1 MAITLDE
8 LSVALGEAERD
19 TLLADWHWLTGE
31 GARPLMLT
39 LAGDAFVQL
48 ADGSSGVY
56 LLDCAQGLLQKVADD
71 LPEFLQQLSHPD
83 FVADAFRFDLVA
95 PRIRDGALP
104 QAGYV
109 LGLRVPLPLGGLLE
123 TDNLEP
129 APLSTHFA
137 LTGQLHAQVAALA
150 PGQAVTDISLAT
162 E

>member
-8 LSVALGEAERD
+8 LSVALGEAGRD

-31 GARPLMLT
+31 GVQPLMLT

-48 ADGSSGVY
+48 VGDDGIY

-71 LPEFLQQLSHPD
+71 VPEFLAQLGNAD

-95 PRIRDGALP
+95 PRIREGGLP
-104 QAGYV
+104 AAGQV
-109 LGLRVPLPLGGLLE
+109 LALRVPLPLGGLLE

-129 APLSTHFA
+129 AELAAHFA

-150 PGQAVTDISLAT
+150 PGQAVSDISFAT

>member
-8 LSVALGEAERD
+8 LSVALGTADRE
-19 TLLADWHWLTGE
+19 TLLAEWHWLTGE
-31 GARPLMLT
+31 GAQPLMLT

-48 ADGSSGVY
+48 VGDDGVY

-71 LPEFLQQLSHPD
+71 LAEFLQLLNNPD

-95 PRIRDGALP
+95 PRIREGVALDVG
-104 QAGYV
+104 QV
-109 LGLRVPLPLGGLLE
+109 LALRVPLPLGGLLE
-123 TDNLEP
+123 TDNLES
-129 APLSTHFA
+129 AELAAHFA

-150 PGQAVTDISLAT
+150 PGQAVTDISFAT

>member
-8 LSVALGEAERD
+8 LSVALGTAERD
-19 TLLADWHWLTGE
+19 TLLADWHWLTGA
-31 GARPLMLT
+31 GAQPLMLT

-48 ADGSSGVY
+48 AGEGGVY

-71 LPEFLQQLSHPD
+71 LPEFLRQLSNPD

-95 PRIRDGALP
+95 PRIREGAVP
-104 QAGYV
+104 EAGQV

-123 TDNLEP
+123 TGNLEP
-129 APLSTHFA
+129 AELAGHFA

-150 PGQAVTDISLAT
+150 PGQAVTDISFAT

>member
-8 LSVALGEAERD
+8 LSVALGTADRD

-39 LAGDAFVQL
+39 LAGDAFVKL
-48 ADGSSGVY
+48 TGDDGVY

-71 LPEFLQQLSHPD
+71 LPEFLQLLSHPD

-95 PRIRDGALP
+95 PRVRDGALP
-104 QAGYV
+104 EAGYV

-123 TDNLEP
+123 TDNLEVVLL
-129 APLSTHFA
+129 ATHFA

-150 PGQAVTDISLAT
+150 PGQAVTDISFAT

>member
-8 LSVALGEAERD
+8 LSVALGTADRD

-48 ADGSSGVY
+48 AGDDGVY

-95 PRIRDGALP
+95 PRIRDGAVP
-104 QAGYV
+104 EAGQV

-129 APLSTHFA
+129 AELTAHFA

>member
-8 LSVALGEAERD
+8 LSVALGQADRD

-31 GARPLMLT
+31 GAQPLMLT

-48 ADGSSGVY
+48 VGDTGIY

-71 LPEFLQQLSHPD
+71 VPELLQQLGNAE

-95 PRIRDGALP
+95 PRIREGGLP
-104 QAGYV
+104 PSGQV

-123 TDNLEP
+123 TENLEP
-129 APLSTHFA
+129 AELAVHFA

-150 PGQAVTDISLAT
+150 PGQAVTDISFAT

>member
-8 LSVALGEAERD
+8 LSVALGNADGD
-19 TLLADWHWLTGE
+19 TLLADWAWLTGE

-48 ADGSSGVY
+48 VGEPGVY

-71 LPEFLQQLSHPD
+71 VPEFLQQLGNAD

-95 PRIRDGALP
+95 PRIREGAALD
-104 QAGYV
+104 AGQV

-129 APLSTHFA
+129 AELAAHFA

-150 PGQAVTDISLAT
+150 PGQAVTDISFAT

>member
-8 LSVALGEAERD
+8 LSVALGEADRD
-19 TLLADWHWLTGE
+19 ALLADWHWLTGE
-31 GARPLMLT
+31 GAQPLMLT

-48 ADGSSGVY
+48 ADGSGVY

-71 LPEFLQQLSHPD
+71 LSEFLQQLGNAD

-95 PRIRDGALP
+95 PRIRVQDLP
-104 QAGYV
+104 PAGHV
-109 LGLRVPLPLGGLLE
+109 LGLRVPLPLGGVLQSE
-123 TDNLEP
+123 NLEP
-129 APLSTHFA
+129 AELAAHFA

-150 PGQAVTDISLAT
+150 PGQAVTDISFAT

>member
-8 LSVALGEAERD
+8 LSVALGQADRD

-31 GARPLMLT
+31 GAQPLMLT

-48 ADGSSGVY
+48 VGDTGVY

-71 LPEFLQQLSHPD
+71 VPEFLQQLGNAD

-95 PRIRDGALP
+95 PRIREGGLP
-104 QAGYV
+104 SVGQV

-129 APLSTHFA
+129 AELAVHFA

-150 PGQAVTDISLAT
+150 PGQAVTDISFAT